1 MTDACFPS
9 ILFFMGDDA
18 VTTQTDESVSTN
30 TSEPDGGTVIIELE
44 GLIKNHITS
53 IDKVADALRK
63 HKEMLDDIFNN
74 NPTYKQ
80 HMEAVKEATRI
91 KNNTRQEMMKQP
103 QVAELSEKVKDMK
116 GELKDLKGALSDYLR
131 EYQKMSGV
139 NEIEGED
146 GQIREI
152 IYEAKLIKKFY
163 N

>member
-1 MTDACFPS
+1 MA
-9 ILFFMGDDA
+9 DDLETA
-18 VTTQTDESVSTN
+18 VADVPVNNEVTPPN
-30 TSEPDGGTVIIELE
+30 GGTVIIELE
-44 GLIKNHITS
+44 GLIKTHIS
-53 IDKVADALRK
+53 QVDKVSDALRK

-80 HMEAVKEATRI
+80 HMDAVKEATRI
-91 KNNTRQEMMKQP
+91 KNNTRQEIMKQP
-103 QVAELSEKVKDMK
+103 QVAELAEKVKDMK
-116 GELKDLKGALSDYLR
+116 FELKDLKGALSDYLR

-146 GQIREI
+146 GQMREI